1 MKNAYVNRVWEE
13 VKAKNANEPEFLQA
27 VEEVLTTLDPVV
39 DNYTRKTNSKEI
51 FTYRVFRVYELCY
64 KGVCRQTTSRELK
77 SQINCC
83 LRHDGGSACLN
94 KVIE

>member
-39 DNYTRKTNSKEI
+39 AKMPDLNQTQFWNAWLNQSALFSSEYLGWTTRVSTM
-51 FTYRVFRVYELCY
+51 
-64 KGVCRQTTSRELK
+64 
-77 SQINCC
+77 
-83 LRHDGGSACLN
+83 
-94 KVIE
+94 